1 MEIELPPP
9 SDVDLVAVPPG
20 DDPPRYYPELARAFE
35 KLGFARIGGLR
46 LSFADPA
53 DLEDL
58 ITAQPA
64 QIQADFRESS
74 RTPETLLAAPD
85 GTAFAGVDW
94 FYRQPSVRVR
104 TLLADGQL
112 VETQRGWD
120 HLPIASVEMEPF
132 ADRLRLRPEQDRRA
146 RGRLFTIVPGD
157 SMDDLWA
164 NHRRAVARAGST
176 PVEHRTIEQAASLWR
191 QALAHDEAIE
201 RNVAVVFVRLLRWT
215 VLVSVPLV
223 LALLLAGI
231 WAWAADGGAG
241 AAAPWLVAAAATCV
255 AVAATWAVLATRLP
269 WWLRYVVRVRPE
281 FRGSY

>member
-9 SDVDLVAVPPG
+9 GDVELVTVPPDG
-20 DDPPRYYPELARAFE
+20 GPPRYYPGLVRSFE
-35 KLGFARIGGLR
+35 ELGFARIGGLQ
-46 LSFADPA
+46 LDFADPSE
-53 DLEDL
+53 LEEL
-58 ITAQPA
+58 IAAHPA
-64 QIQADFRESS
+64 SVQADFRESS

-85 GTAFAGVDW
+85 ATAFVGVDW
-94 FYRQPSVRVR
+94 FYRQPSVRLR
-104 TLLADGQL
+104 TLLADGRL

-120 HLPIASVEMEPF
+120 HLPVQAVEMEPY

-157 SMDDLWA
+157 SMADLWA
-164 NHRRAVARAGST
+164 THRRVVARAGSA
-176 PVEHRTIEQAASLWR
+176 PAAHRTIEQAASLWR

-223 LALLLAGI
+223 LALLLGGI
-231 WAWAADGGAG
+231 WAWAADGGPRASV
-241 AAAPWLVAAAATCV
+241 PWLVAAAATCV
-255 AVAATWAVLATRLP
+255 AVAAGWAALATRLP